1 MRHSRAKKSNRSLRT
16 WVLGSAAGLALV
28 VGGGIAAQAATAGH
42 AHPAKS
48 APDAPKP
55 VPSTP
60 GKHASG
66 TGDPTPV
73 PGDENGKPYPKPVPS
88 TPGTHTSAGDPTP
101 VPGDENG
108 KPYPKP
114 VPSTS
119 GKHASGG
126 GDTVPVPVPGDEN
139 GKPYPGTTGH

>member
-1 MRHSRAKKSNRSLRT
+1 MKKPNRRMSA

-28 VGGGIAAQAATAGH
+28 VGGGFAAQAATTAH

-48 APDAPKP
+48 VPAHPKP
-55 VPSTP
+55 VPS
-60 GKHASG
+60 A
-66 TGDPTPV
+66 
-73 PGDENGKPYPKPVPS
+73 
-88 TPGTHTSAGDPTP
+88 PGTHGSGDSNPTP

-119 GKHASGG
+119 VTHGSG
-126 GDTVPVPVPGDEN
+126 DSNPVPVPGDEN
-139 GKPYPGTTGH
+139 GKPYPGTAGR